1 MNSWRYRCFPSWQ
14 NYASGNCKNGPLFQ
28 NGGQRIHSKN
38 NTSFH
43 TLEISFAQRFPL
55 KSMMRHNFSLTEA
68 MLFKTE
74 KSRSLELGVWYFLK
88 TNQCSW
94 HGLSWVVEFTLVT
107 NDCALFCIP
116 QNNRI
121 YSSNNLFYFAS
132 LPWPWHVM
140 CTGLHITL
148 SFLGSKWCPFN
159 SFVKF
164 NDIGMICFAEDIDL
178 LTLVPQLLVKGGARF
193 RHHHIS
199 HYPLTAISVVFVS
212 SWTQSSACKVWIIH
226 GVMCNLCD
234 WRDVALLIARLSL
247 SYSMFDWPTGR
258 TRSYFCRN

>member
-1 MNSWRYRCFPSWQ
+1 MNSWRYHCFPSWQ
-14 NYASGNCKNGPLFQ
+14 NHASGNCKNGPLFQ
-28 NGGQRIHSKN
+28 HGGQSIHSKN

-116 QNNRI
+116 QNNRM

-148 SFLGSKWCPFN
+148 SFLGSKWCSFN
-159 SFVKF
+159 SFV
-164 NDIGMICFAEDIDL
+164 NSMISGWSALQRI
-178 LTLVPQLLVKGGARF
+178 LTFWHLSHNSWSKGVPGSG
-193 RHHHIS
+193 
-199 HYPLTAISVVFVS
+199 
-212 SWTQSSACKVWIIH
+212 II
-226 GVMCNLCD
+226 
-234 WRDVALLIARLSL
+234 LSL
-247 SYSMFDWPTGR
+247 TIHSLQYQLFLYPVGHKVLPVR
-258 TRSYFCRN
+258 FE